1 MTVQAYIVMT
11 VQAYIVMTEAQKNA
25 ATLLDDEEINLGAQE
40 ITNPLA
46 DNLGY
51 GTLVG
56 KWVSPARLLNDPDY
70 ARWVPTLGTYD
81 IHIFDTDTLWVP
93 VGI

>member
-11 VQAYIVMTEAQKNA
+11 QAERDA
-25 ATLLDDEEINLGAQE
+25 ATLLDDAEVRLGAQE
-40 ITNPLA
+40 IVNALA
-46 DNLGY
+46 NNLGY

-70 ARWVPTLGTYD
+70 ARWVPTLGVLD
-81 IHIFDTDTLWVP
+81 IHVMDSETLFAP
-93 VGI
+93 QTEDP

>member
-11 VQAYIVMTEAQKNA
+11 PAEKDDAV
-25 ATLLDDEEINLGAQE
+25 LLDGNGIALGPQE
-40 ITNPLA
+40 VTNVLA
-46 DNLGY
+46 NNLGY

-70 ARWVPTLGTYD
+70 ARWVPTLGTLA
-81 IHIFDTDTLWVP
+81 IHVMDSETLFPPPSTDV
-93 VGI
+93 